1 MSMQNYMQQR
11 RGIAIVIVLT
21 LATAIMILGV
31 SYLKTIHN
39 QSGRNTIELGAIQAD
54 LLAEGITQIA
64 MLKFKEIPGPL
75 YYAYIAS
82 VKGKTAEPLKTYHS
96 DKILAG
102 ELTTLTAPFNAKYR
116 TTYQLL
122 PSKMYQD
129 MNIKIAVVVEVT
141 RPDKVSYQRNIERT
155 VSGARRPAF

>member
-1 MSMQNYMQQR
+1 MDKYLHQR
-11 RGIAIVIVLT
+11 HGMAVVIVLT

-39 QSGRNTIELGAIQAD
+39 QGGRNTIELGAIQAD
-54 LLAEGITQIA
+54 LLAEGVTQIA

-82 VKGKTAEPLKTYHS
+82 VKGKTPDPLKTYHG

-102 ELTTLTAPFNAKYR
+102 KIESPFNAEYR
-116 TTYQLL
+116 TTFQLL
-122 PSKMYQD
+122 PSKMYED
-129 MNIKIAVVVEVT
+129 MNIKISVVVDVT
-141 RPDKVSYQRNIERT
+141 RPDGVSYQRNIERT
-155 VSGARRPAF
+155 VTGVRRPAF

>member
-1 MSMQNYMQQR
+1 VAEMSENRQK
-11 RGIAIVIVLT
+11 RGMALVIVLT

-31 SYLKTIHN
+31 SYLKTIRN
-39 QSGRNTIELGAIQAD
+39 QGGRNTIELGAIQAD

-82 VKGKTAEPLKTYHS
+82 VKGNSSDPLKEYHS

-102 ELTTLTAPFNAKYR
+102 KVTSPFAADYQ

-122 PSKMYQD
+122 PSKMYDD
-129 MNIKIAVVVEVT
+129 MNIKISVVVTVT
-141 RPDKVSYQRNIERT
+141 RPDGVAYQRNIERT
-155 VSGARRPAF
+155 VSGVRRPAF